1 MDSNSFD
8 NIKSKALSGLMWSF
22 LERFGAQCVT
32 LVVSIVLARILDPE
46 LFGAVGIVTVFM
58 AILNVFIDSGLGN
71 ALIQKK
77 DADELD
83 FSSVFYF
90 NLLLCAVLYTLLFA
104 AAPLIAAFFAM
115 PELCAVIRVMGISL
129 IFSSVNN
136 IQTAYVSRHLKFKNF
151 FFATLGGTVA
161 AAAVG
166 IYMATAGFGIW
177 ALVGQS
183 LVSTAANTVILWFTV
198 KWRPVRKFSFER
210 FKGLF
215 SFGWKLLLS

>member
-90 NLLLCAVLYTLLFA
+90 NLLMCAVLYALLFA

-136 IQTAYVSRHLKFKNF
+136 IQ
-151 FFATLGGTVA
+151 
-161 AAAVG
+161 
-166 IYMATAGFGIW
+166 
-177 ALVGQS
+177 
-183 LVSTAANTVILWFTV
+183 
-198 KWRPVRKFSFER
+198 
-210 FKGLF
+210 
-215 SFGWKLLLS
+215 

>member
-90 NLLLCAVLYTLLFA
+90 NLLMCAVLYALLFA

-136 IQTAYVSRHLKFKNF
+136 IQKAYVSRHLKFKNF

-166 IYMATAGFGIW
+166 IYMAPCAEV
-177 ALVGQS
+177 LV
-183 LVSTAANTVILWFTV
+183 
-198 KWRPVRKFSFER
+198 
-210 FKGLF
+210 
-215 SFGWKLLLS
+215 